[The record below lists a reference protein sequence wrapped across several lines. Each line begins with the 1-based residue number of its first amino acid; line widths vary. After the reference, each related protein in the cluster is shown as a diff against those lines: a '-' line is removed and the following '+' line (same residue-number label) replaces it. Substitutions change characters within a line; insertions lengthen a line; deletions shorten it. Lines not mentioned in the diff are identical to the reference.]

1 MKRAV
6 AATVATVGGLAAV
19 LSYKSGREP
28 KRLAT
33 TVDTASSTAT
43 TTERPSTTSTTAPR
57 TTTTTSAS
65 AATTRAAGQYAD
77 GTFTGSDV
85 LNRYGD
91 VQVQAVVHS

>member
-33 TVDTASSTAT
+33 SAPLSTATTVDTASSTAT
-43 TTERPSTTSTTAPR
+43 TTERPS
-57 TTTTTSAS
+57 
-65 AATTRAAGQYAD
+65 
-77 GTFTGSDV
+77 
-85 LNRYGD
+85 
-91 VQVQAVVHS
+91 